1 MDVNLFLRSII
12 NGLVLASVYALVA
25 LGLTLVFGVLDIVNF
40 AQGQLLLLGAYV
52 VYGLST
58 KGVGYWTAL
67 PIVLVGSAALGYGLD
82 SALFARVRKTP
93 MNGLLISIGL
103 IAIFGDVV
111 QRVWGPDQ
119 YDVPQPIT
127 TVITVGSVRIPG
139 ARLLI
144 VAVTILVLIA
154 LTVFLRLSR
163 PGAAIRAVAQN
174 SEAAALMGIP
184 VERYR
189 HIAFAVSAAL
199 ASLGGV
205 LLVAVFPVDPTL
217 SDSPLL
223 KGFIVLILGG
233 AGSPLGAVL
242 GALVLGVSEA
252 FGIGY
257 WSASGTQVLE
267 LVLLIVILYFR
278 PTGLIRT
285 AHEATL

>member
-1 MDVNLFLRSII
+1 M
-12 NGLVLASVYALVA
+12 
-25 LGLTLVFGVLDIVNF
+25 
-40 AQGQLLLLGAYV
+40 
-52 VYGLST
+52 
-58 KGVGYWTAL
+58 
-67 PIVLVGSAALGYGLD
+67 
-82 SALFARVRKTP
+82 
-93 MNGLLISIGL
+93 
-103 IAIFGDVV
+103 
-111 QRVWGPDQ
+111 
-119 YDVPQPIT
+119 
-127 TVITVGSVRIPG
+127 
-139 ARLLI
+139 
-144 VAVTILVLIA
+144 AVTILVLIA